1 MKKTLRLAAL
11 AAVMSL
17 TFWMAKVNEAQ
28 ALPLYGSSPPCS
40 VLQGGSCTGGAVWC
54 SLMRD
59 GYPDGY
65 CVCVN
70 GKRDCGCNTYA
81 ECY

>member
-1 MKKTLRLAAL
+1 MKKTLRFAAL

-17 TFWMAKVNEAQ
+17 TFWLAKVDDAQ
-28 ALPLYGSSPPCS
+28 AAKYPRCS
-40 VLQGGSCTGGAVWC
+40 VLHGGFCTGGSTWC
-54 SLMRD
+54 SLFGD

-65 CVCVN
+65 CVCSS
-70 GKRDCGCNTYA
+70 GHWDCGCDNGIT